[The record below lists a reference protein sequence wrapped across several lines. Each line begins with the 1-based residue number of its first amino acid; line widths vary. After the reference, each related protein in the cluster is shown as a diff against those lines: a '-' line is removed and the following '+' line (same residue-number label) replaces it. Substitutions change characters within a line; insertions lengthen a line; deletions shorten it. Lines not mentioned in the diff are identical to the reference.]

1 MQSQSQPL
9 NGLKCHISDSDRI
22 PVEEFCSDSNS
33 FGGDLLLFCER
44 KHVLSFSKNPGGFP
58 PQPSNF
64 SQYYSTLAGNYPNFF
79 RNSNEVTFELFT
91 DIINLRQLEYW
102 SGTSFAI
109 RLFCETLIYA
119 NYGIYA
125 WYGDTALK
133 NKTDR
138 NKIDEVHKKI
148 GKLGFGVFMTIV
160 ISSEWKENLI
170 KEKLELCERR
180 YGLKDERLNYAVE
193 AARNLQAV
201 TSSVQW
207 IKGDTLLKVKNA
219 FELLSPYVHAREI
232 VDHNIIDNCLTDV
245 LDAYEEFYS
254 NNNSWRIIYER

>member
-1 MQSQSQPL
+1 M
-9 NGLKCHISDSDRI
+9 
-22 PVEEFCSDSNS
+22 
-33 FGGDLLLFCER
+33 
-44 KHVLSFSKNPGGFP
+44 
-58 PQPSNF
+58 
-64 SQYYSTLAGNYPNFF
+64 
-79 RNSNEVTFELFT
+79 
-91 DIINLRQLEYW
+91 
-102 SGTSFAI
+102 
-109 RLFCETLIYA
+109 FCETLIYA

-138 NKIDEVHKKI
+138 NKIDEVYKKI

>member
-79 RNSNEVTFELFT
+79 KNSNEVTFELFT

-138 NKIDEVHKKI
+138 NEIDVVYKKI
-148 GKLGFGVFMTIV
+148 SKLGFGVFMNIV
-160 ISSEWKENLI
+160 ISSKWKENLI
-170 KEKLELCERR
+170 KNKLELCGRK
-180 YGLKDERLNYAVE
+180 YGLKDERYSYAVE

-207 IKGDTLLKVKNA
+207 IKSGTLQKVKIA

-232 VDHNIIDNCLTDV
+232 VSHDIIDICLTDV

-254 NNNSWRIIYER
+254 NNNPWRIIYER